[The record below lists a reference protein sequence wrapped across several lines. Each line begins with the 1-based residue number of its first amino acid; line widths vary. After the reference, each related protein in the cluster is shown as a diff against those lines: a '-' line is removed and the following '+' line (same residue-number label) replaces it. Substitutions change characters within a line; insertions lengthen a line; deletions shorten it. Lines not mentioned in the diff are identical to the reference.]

1 MSNPLVRLHELGQ
14 SFWWDQLSRGELAD
28 GTVARMRD
36 ENGMR
41 GMTSNPAIFQKSVAS
56 STDYDEA
63 IVSLAASGLDAEAIF
78 WSLAVEDIQAACDL
92 LHPVFETSDGVD
104 GYVSLEVD
112 PRLADQTVET
122 LEEARRLWKRVDR
135 DNLMIKI
142 PGTEAGLPA
151 IRDALVEGLNI
162 NVTLLFSQKAHMDVM
177 EVYLQALEERR
188 RRGLPLSTVASVA
201 SFFVSRVDSAIDA
214 RLPAE
219 SPLRGRAGIAN
230 AKLAYANF
238 ERVFSGP
245 RFEKLA
251 AEGARVQRPL
261 WASTSVK
268 DPSYPDTM
276 YVSELIGPDTVN
288 TMPTVTLEAWL
299 DHGDP
304 QPDTIRE
311 GVDEA
316 RSFFTQLEA
325 AGIDDDAVT
334 DELLAQGVDK
344 FVQAFDA
351 LIEAIADKAGR
362 LSSEPS

>member
-1 MSNPLVRLHELGQ
+1 M
-14 SFWWDQLSRGELAD
+14 
-28 GTVARMRD
+28 
-36 ENGMR
+36 
-41 GMTSNPAIFQKSVAS
+41 
-56 STDYDEA
+56 
-63 IVSLAASGLDAEAIF
+63 
-78 WSLAVEDIQAACDL
+78 
-92 LHPVFETSDGVD
+92 
-104 GYVSLEVD
+104 
-112 PRLADQTVET
+112 
-122 LEEARRLWKRVDR
+122 
-135 DNLMIKI
+135 
-142 PGTEAGLPA
+142 
-151 IRDALVEGLNI
+151 
-162 NVTLLFSQKAHMDVM
+162 
-177 EVYLQALEERR
+177 
-188 RRGLPLSTVASVA
+188 ASVA

-304 QPDTIRE
+304 RPDTIRE

-316 RSFFTQLEA
+316 RSLEA
-325 AGIDDDAVT
+325 AGIDTDAVT

-351 LIEAIADKAGR
+351 LLEAIADKAGR